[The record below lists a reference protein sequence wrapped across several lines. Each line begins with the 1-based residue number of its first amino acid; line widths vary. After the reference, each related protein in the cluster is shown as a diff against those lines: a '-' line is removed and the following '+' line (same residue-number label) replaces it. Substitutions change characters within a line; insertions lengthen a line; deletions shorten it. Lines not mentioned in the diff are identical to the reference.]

1 MHLLVIVNHFLLRCA
16 QEGDLRPHQ
25 GLKVALQVM
34 SASDLVKL
42 QQLVFHDALLLP
54 MNLAMFQ
61 AVLPYLN
68 TLCQV

>member
-1 MHLLVIVNHFLLRCA
+1 MRLLVTGHHFLLRYA
-16 QEGDLRPHQ
+16 QEDDPRRHQ

-54 MNLAMFQ
+54 MNLARFQ

-68 TLCQV
+68 ILCQV